1 MSPFSLLAPNTNMLG
16 PKSTKGLL
24 EVFAMLYFLGKK
36 GGAKRPELC
45 KFVDWFRTT
54 QPQDPDANVA
64 DEETPRVGVSTL
76 SRQLT
81 YVTEIFGIQFSR
93 SKVFGLSIVAW
104 GFLNQE
110 KFYTAMEK
118 RVDLAAY
125 DKFRAEN

>member
-36 GGAKRPELC
+36 GGAKRLELC

-54 QPQDPDANVA
+54 QPQDLDDAD
-64 DEETPRVGVSTL
+64 DETTSRVGVSTL

-81 YVTEIFGIQFSR
+81 YVTNIFGVRFSR

-110 KFYTAMEK
+110 EFYAAMEK

>member
-36 GGAKRPELC
+36 VGAKRLELC

-54 QPQDPDANVA
+54 QPQDPDDA
-64 DEETPRVGVSTL
+64 DDENTSRVGVSTL

-81 YVTEIFGIQFSR
+81 YVTDIFGVRFSR

-110 KFYTAMEK
+110 EFYAAMEK

>member
-36 GGAKRPELC
+36 GGAKRLELC

-54 QPQDPDANVA
+54 QPQDPDD
-64 DEETPRVGVSTL
+64 DETTSRVGVSTL

-81 YVTEIFGIQFSR
+81 YVTDIFGVRFSR

-110 KFYTAMEK
+110 EFYAAMEQ

>member
-36 GGAKRPELC
+36 GGAKRLELC

-54 QPQDPDANVA
+54 QPQDSDDAD
-64 DEETPRVGVSTL
+64 DETTSRVGVSTL

-81 YVTEIFGIQFSR
+81 YVTDIFGVRFSR

-110 KFYTAMEK
+110 EFYAAMEK

>member
-16 PKSTKGLL
+16 PQSTIGLL

-36 GGAKRPELC
+36 GSAKRPELC

-54 QPQDPDANVA
+54 LPRNPNDDA
-64 DEETPRVGVSTL
+64 DENAPRVGVSTL

-81 YVTEIFGIQFSR
+81 YVTDIFGVRFSR

-110 KFYTAMEK
+110 QFYAAMEK

>member
-1 MSPFSLLAPNTNMLG
+1 
-16 PKSTKGLL
+16 
-24 EVFAMLYFLGKK
+24 MLYFLGKK
-36 GGAKRPELC
+36 GGAKRLELC

-54 QPQDPDANVA
+54 QPQDLDD
-64 DEETPRVGVSTL
+64 DETTSRVGVSTL

-81 YVTEIFGIQFSR
+81 YVTDIFGVRFSR

-110 KFYTAMEK
+110 EFYAAMEQ